1 MPKNKR
7 IIPIILLSIAILLIA
22 TNDTKM
28 NRNIKKT
35 INQKIIKEVEE
46 PKINKTEEL
55 RKIYQNKDIIG
66 NLEIEEIGIN
76 EPILQ
81 SKDNEYYL
89 THDNYGNYD
98 KYGSVYLDYRCH
110 KTSKKLLIFGHSS
123 TKIDTPFNNL
133 ENYYEESYYKE
144 HPIIKLTIEEET
156 REYKIFSVYIEPTDF
171 TYMNL
176 KTTEE
181 EYLNEL
187 KQYKKKSFYNTEVP
201 IYQSDEILILQ
212 TCSNHKDYQKYK
224 DKFLLIIAKRVS

>member
-1 MPKNKR
+1 MTKIKR
-7 IIPIILLSIAILLIA
+7 IIPIILLSIAIILIA
-22 TNDTKM
+22 SNHLEHDKSTTKATN
-28 NRNIKKT
+28 KKT
-35 INQKIIKEVEE
+35 IKEVIE

-55 RKIYQNKDIIG
+55 RNTYQNKDIIG

-98 KYGSVYLDYRCH
+98 KYGSIYLDYRCNIN
-110 KTSKKLLIFGHSS
+110 SKKLLIFGHSS
-123 TKIDTPFNNL
+123 TKINTPFNNL

-144 HPIIKLTIEEET
+144 HPLIKLTIEEET

-176 KTTEE
+176 KTSEE

-187 KQYKKKSFYNTEVP
+187 KQYKKKSFYDTEVP
-201 IYQSDEILILQ
+201 IYTSDSILVLQ

-224 DKFLLIIAKRVS
+224 DKFLLIIAKKI